1 MKEDCMEANERAHVI
16 IHGRVQGV
24 FFRMETR
31 NAARQRGATGWVRN
45 LPDGTVEAVMEGSK
59 EAVESLLEWCG
70 RGPRL
75 SRVGKLDITRESYTG
90 EYDSFEVT
98 Y

>member
-1 MKEDCMEANERAHVI
+1 MEANARAHVI

-24 FFRMETR
+24 FFRLETR
-31 NAARQRGATGWVRN
+31 KAARRFGATGWVRN
-45 LPDGTVEAVMEGSK
+45 LPDGNVEAVMEGPAASV
-59 EAVESLLEWCG
+59 ASLLEWC
-70 RGPRL
+70 RQGPRMA
-75 SRVGKLDITRESYTG
+75 RVDKLDVIAEAYVG

>member
-1 MKEDCMEANERAHVI
+1 MEVNERVRVI

-31 NAARQRGATGWVRN
+31 RAARQFGATGWVRN
-45 LPDGTVEAVMEGSK
+45 LPDGTVEAVMEGPA
-59 EAVESLLEWCG
+59 ETVESLLKWCN

-75 SRVGKLDITRESYTG
+75 ARVDKLDITRESYTG

>member
-1 MKEDCMEANERAHVI
+1 MEVNERVRVI

-31 NAARQRGATGWVRN
+31 RAARQFGATGWVRN
-45 LPDGTVEAVMEGSK
+45 LPDGTVEAVMEGPA
-59 EAVESLLEWCG
+59 ETVESLLKWCN

-75 SRVGKLDITRESYTG
+75 ARVDKLDINRESYTG

>member
-1 MKEDCMEANERAHVI
+1 MEASERAHVI

-24 FFRMETR
+24 FFRMETQK
-31 NAARQRGATGWVRN
+31 AARQYGVTGWVRN
-45 LPDGTVEAVMEGSK
+45 LPDGTVEAVVEGPPG
-59 EAVESLLEWCG
+59 AVASLLEWCG
-70 RGPRL
+70 RGPRH
-75 SRVGKLDITRESYTG
+75 SRVDKLDITWEPFEG

>member
-1 MKEDCMEANERAHVI
+1 MEVNERVRVI

-31 NAARQRGATGWVRN
+31 KAARQFGATGWVRN
-45 LPDGTVEAVMEGSK
+45 LPDGTVEAVMEGSA
-59 EAVESLLEWCG
+59 ETVESLLNWCG

-75 SRVGKLDITRESYTG
+75 SRVDKLDIIRESYTG

>member
-1 MKEDCMEANERAHVI
+1 MEANERAHVI

>member
-1 MKEDCMEANERAHVI
+1 MKTNARAHVI

-24 FFRMETR
+24 FFRLETQK
-31 NAARQRGATGWVRN
+31 AARQRGVNGWVRN
-45 LPDGTVEAVMEGSK
+45 LPGGTVEALMEGSK

-75 SRVGKLDITRESYTG
+75 ARVDKLDITRESYTG
-90 EYDSFEVT
+90 EYYKFEVT

>member
-1 MKEDCMEANERAHVI
+1 
-16 IHGRVQGV
+16 
-24 FFRMETR
+24 
-31 NAARQRGATGWVRN
+31 
-45 LPDGTVEAVMEGSK
+45 MEGSK

-70 RGPRL
+70 QGPRL